1 MKSKKRSEEE
11 RTKLLE
17 AGWEVGRWAGLW
29 SGEGAA
35 EAKGSVEAGSGLRL
49 GEPT

>member
-1 MKSKKRSEEE
+1 VKCKKRSEEE

-17 AGWEVGRWAGLW
+17 TGWEVAVRSLEPRKVV
-29 SGEGAA
+29 S
-35 EAKGSVEAGSGLRL
+35 LRL